1 MTTNKTIATYK
12 NKLALKMI
20 SVDGLVD
27 AMGNDDIEEPD
38 EALYTYIFPYFHV
51 PETIE
56 SAHSYILFKIE
67 MIGPSTVNSYI
78 DNYVLTIWVV
88 VNQKLMKMDGSG
100 MTRAEYLADLIEEE
114 LNFSDF
120 FGTRQLKL
128 VSNTEGNMDLQH
140 RMRTLIFKTQDLND
154 QLGCHA

>member
-1 MTTNKTIATYK
+1 MTTNHTIATYK
-12 NKLALKMI
+12 NKLALKLI
-20 SVDGLVD
+20 SIDGLVS
-27 AMGNDDIEEPD
+27 AMGNLDIDEPD

-67 MIGPSTVNSYI
+67 MIGPSSENSYI
-78 DNYVLTIWVV
+78 DNYVLTVWVV
-88 VNQKLMKMDGSG
+88 VNQKLMKMDFGG
-100 MTRAEYLADLIEEE
+100 MTRAEYLSDLIEKE
-114 LNFSDF
+114 LNFSEF

-140 RMRTLIFKTQDLND
+140 RMRTMIFKTQDLND
-154 QLGCHA
+154 ELGCK